1 MDLNLDLERTGGA
14 MLKSV
19 QGFKDFIM
27 RGNVV
32 DLAVGIVIG
41 AAFSGV
47 VTAITKSF
55 IEPLIRVFSGGKELS
70 GKFTVN
76 ATVFDWAAATN
87 AVITFLIT
95 AAVLYFLVVTP
106 MNRLAERR
114 RKGIEPESKAP
125 AEDVLL
131 LREIRDA
138 LVGRTETHPDDEV
151 ADDEPT
157 AEDSTAPTRPK
168 PGQAPTPAPVGTEG
182 PAPGALAH
190 RDGVAG
196 RPRPRNRPFG
206 QVVNL
211 HCVLSGRQRQ
221 RHVRLAPGG
230 CPGVEQTAS
239 SYTTFPAW
247 SRTRTRTAASNT
259 GSRHVHV
266 ELGWDGVALLRRD
279 QPHRGQRVQR
289 RAAHLVRAG
298 HPVPYDPDRRHPGP
312 VVGPRRR

>member
-55 IEPLIRVFSGGKELS
+55 IEPLIRVFSGGNELS
-70 GKFTVN
+70 GVWTVGKV
-76 ATVFDWAAATN
+76 TFDWAAATN
-87 AVITFLIT
+87 AVISFLIT

-125 AEDVLL
+125 AEDIQL

-138 LVGRTETHPDDEV
+138 LVGRAETRPDDEV
-151 ADDEPT
+151 ADDEPASET
-157 AEDSTAPTRPK
+157 PEPTRPK
-168 PGQAPTPAPVGTEG
+168 PGQAPTPAPVG
-182 PAPGALAH
+182 PK
-190 RDGVAG
+190 
-196 RPRPRNRPFG
+196 
-206 QVVNL
+206 
-211 HCVLSGRQRQ
+211 
-221 RHVRLAPGG
+221 
-230 CPGVEQTAS
+230 
-239 SYTTFPAW
+239 
-247 SRTRTRTAASNT
+247 
-259 GSRHVHV
+259 
-266 ELGWDGVALLRRD
+266 
-279 QPHRGQRVQR
+279 
-289 RAAHLVRAG
+289 
-298 HPVPYDPDRRHPGP
+298 
-312 VVGPRRR
+312 PRRPAR